1 MECERRERSAGD
13 GVSEPEDFRYEIS
26 SVIRDLA
33 MTFPEAS
40 EGTSCVNRAFKSAGK
55 NFVFLGE
62 KDDLCILRLKL
73 ADGWAK
79 IEFDPAD
86 PPAADQL
93 RSWID
98 ESFMLLA
105 PKRLTRDR

>member
-1 MECERRERSAGD
+1 MGD
-13 GVSEPEDFRYEIS
+13 VEAFRYEIS
-26 SVIRDLA
+26 EAIRDLA

-40 EGTSCVNRAFKSAGK
+40 EGTSCVNRAFNAGGK

-62 KDDLCILRLKL
+62 KDELCILRLKL
-73 ADGWAK
+73 ADGWKK

-86 PPAADQL
+86 PPPLAQL
-93 RSWID
+93 QRWVD
-98 ESFMLLA
+98 ESFMMLA

>member
-1 MECERRERSAGD
+1 MSGTEAFQFAI
-13 GVSEPEDFRYEIS
+13 SEEI
-26 SVIRDLA
+26 RNYA
-33 MTFPEAS
+33 MTFPETT
-40 EGTSCVNRAFKSAGK
+40 EGSSCVNRAFNAGGK

-62 KDDLCILRLKL
+62 KDEQCILRLKL

-86 PPAADQL
+86 PPAVGEIQA
-93 RSWID
+93 WID
-98 ESFMLLA
+98 ESFLLLA

>member
-1 MECERRERSAGD
+1 M
-13 GVSEPEDFRYEIS
+13 SEPESFRYGIS
-26 SVIRDLA
+26 SVIRDYA
-33 MTFPEAS
+33 MTYPEAT
-40 EGTSCVNRAFKSAGK
+40 EGTACVNRAFKAGGK

-79 IEFDPAD
+79 IEFNPAD
-86 PPAADQL
+86 PPATEQL
-93 RSWID
+93 RSWVE

>member
-1 MECERRERSAGD
+1 MGD
-13 GVSEPEDFRYEIS
+13 IEAFRYAIS
-26 SVIRDLA
+26 EAIRNHA
-33 MTFPEAS
+33 MTFPEAA
-40 EGTSCVNRAFKSAGK
+40 EGTSCVNRAFNAGGK

-62 KDDLCILRLKL
+62 KDDLCIVRLKL
-73 ADGWAK
+73 ADGWKK

-86 PPAADQL
+86 PPTIEQL

-98 ESFMLLA
+98 ESFMMLA